1 MNDGADM
8 LEIGAPKQ
16 ADSAADYI
24 RDADPGNFEEYVVEA
39 SLKKPVIVDFWA
51 PWCGPCKQMMPHIE
65 KAVTDAQG
73 EVDLVK
79 INVDKYP
86 ELAEVFRVQ
95 SVPTV
100 YAFYNG
106 QPVDGFM
113 GAKGASELKAF
124 VEKVLLQS
132 DAAPRPENENAESVA
147 KVMEEAS
154 AFFAEEKY
162 TDAMAKYSTVLDIDE
177 KNMEALAGIGW
188 CFVAE
193 KDAEALVEFV
203 SQLTPEQKSHEK
215 LRGIAFLEEKAGS
228 ALTLDTAEKLRMK
241 LEKNPKDHQAR
252 FDLALQRIAT
262 CDLEAAM
269 DSLVEIVRLDR
280 EWQEQ
285 KARKLLLDI
294 FEALG
299 PAHPLT
305 AQGRRRLSAVLFS

>member
-1 MNDGADM
+1 M

-16 ADSAADYI
+16 AENAVEYI
-24 RDADPGNFEEYVVEA
+24 RDADPGNFDRYVLEA
-39 SLKKPVIVDFWA
+39 SLTKPVIVDFWA

-65 KAVTDAQG
+65 KAVMDAQG
-73 EVDLVK
+73 AVELVK

-100 YAFYNG
+100 YAFSGG
-106 QPVDGFM
+106 QPIDGFM
-113 GAKGASELKAF
+113 GAKGAAELKTF
-124 VEKVLLQS
+124 VEKVMLQ
-132 DAAPRPENENAESVA
+132 AGTAPKPENENAESVA
-147 KVMEEAS
+147 KLMEEAQ

-162 TDAMAKYSTVLDIDE
+162 TDAMAKYSTVLDLDE

-188 CFVAE
+188 CFVAG
-193 KDAEALVEFV
+193 KDAETLVEFV
-203 SQLTPEQKSHEK
+203 NQLTPEQKADEN
-215 LRGIAFLEEKAGS
+215 LRGIVFLNEKAAA
-228 ALTLDTAEKLRMK
+228 ALTLEAPEKLRMK

-252 FDLALQRIAT
+252 FDLSLQCIAA

-269 DSLVEIVRLDR
+269 DALVEITRHDR

-299 PAHPLT
+299 PGHPLVG
-305 AQGRRRLSAVLFS
+305 QGRRRLSAVLFS